1 MKKNIILLKFPKDS
15 NNSITIAVHIHK
27 DTVSSNIVFLKDYN
41 CSLQKAV
48 ACYTVTISETSVQ
61 PFHFI

>member
-1 MKKNIILLKFPKDS
+1 MDIILLKFPKDS

-27 DTVSSNIVFLKDYN
+27 DTVSSNKVFRKDYT

-48 ACYTVTISETSVQ
+48 ACYAVTISETTVQ